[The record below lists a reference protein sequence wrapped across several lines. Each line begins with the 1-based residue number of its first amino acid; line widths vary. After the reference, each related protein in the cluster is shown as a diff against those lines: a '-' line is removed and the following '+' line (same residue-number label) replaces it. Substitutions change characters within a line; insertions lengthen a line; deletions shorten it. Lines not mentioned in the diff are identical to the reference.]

1 MRDILFRGRRTNN
14 GDFVCGG
21 YAYDTAWK
29 KHFITHNTM
38 WGSVVLCEVD
48 GNTIGQYTGIDD
60 KHDVHI
66 YEGDIVKMKIETG
79 PNAGFEWPNM
89 TVAFADGAF
98 SLMKRNGYVHCAL
111 GGLAPTITLEVVGNI
126 HEQDEGAVL

>member
-1 MRDILFRGRRTNN
+1 MRDILFRGRKVDSST
-14 GDFVCGG
+14 FVCGG
-21 YAYDTAWK
+21 YTRDEAWK
-29 KHFITHNTM
+29 KDFIVMNTIF
-38 WGSVVLCEVD
+38 GTLALAEVD
-48 GNTIGQYTGIDD
+48 GNTVSQYTGIDD